1 MEKIWKS
8 QSKKAEKMCIRD
20 REEEGKAIV
29 LRPSADYGVT
39 RYTSDKELLQRWFDL
54 GYEDTEK
61 RLTMIREFM
70 ES

>member
-1 MEKIWKS
+1 MR
-8 QSKKAEKMCIRD
+8 IRHENYN
-20 REEEGKAIV
+20 RQWGIVKQLEEEGKAIV